1 MTATDPLLRALAH
14 PVRLRIVSL
23 VWNAPLSAA
32 ELARELGVSHAL
44 ASQHLR
50 RLDAVGLVELAEV
63 RANRGGRERRYRA
76 VHGSP
81 LSDQRDEGALLIA
94 EALAHNL
101 RDRAGR
107 RAPGA
112 AGVTSDAELWV
123 APEVWDTF
131 RVRLAALFDEL
142 HDAARAPHSPGT
154 VGIGATVMAFPL
166 TEPDAGP
173 GPAQPDHKHEP
184 ARERDHDEHQHQHQ
198 HQHDHAPAPVPE
210 AAPAT
215 GHHPEA
221 PRSEPER

>member
-32 ELARELGVSHAL
+32 ELARELGISHAL

-76 VHGSP
+76 VHGTP
-81 LSDQRDEGALLIA
+81 LSDQRHEAAPLLA
-94 EALAHNL
+94 EALSHNM

-107 RAPGA
+107 RAPGTE
-112 AGVTSDAELWV
+112 GVTSDAELWV
-123 APEVWDTF
+123 APEVWEDF
-131 RVRLAALFDEL
+131 RVRLAALVGEL
-142 HDAARAPHSPGT
+142 HAAAQAPHTPGT

-166 TEPDAGP
+166 AD
-173 GPAQPDHKHEP
+173 QD
-184 ARERDHDEHQHQHQ
+184 
-198 HQHDHAPAPVPE
+198 
-210 AAPAT
+210 
-215 GHHPEA
+215 
-221 PRSEPER
+221 S

>member
-14 PVRLRIVSL
+14 PVRLRMVSL

-32 ELARELGVSHAL
+32 ELARELGISHAL

-50 RLDAVGLVELAEV
+50 RLDAAGLVELAEV

-81 LSDQRDEGALLIA
+81 LSDQRHEGAPLIA

-101 RDRAGR
+101 RARAGR

-112 AGVTSDAELWV
+112 EGVTSDAELWV
-123 APEVWDTF
+123 APEVWDDF
-131 RVRLAALFDEL
+131 RGRLAALLDEL
-142 HDAARAPHSPGT
+142 HRSARAPHAPGT

-166 TEPDAGP
+166 A
-173 GPAQPDHKHEP
+173 EP
-184 ARERDHDEHQHQHQ
+184 ANGSG
-198 HQHDHAPAPVPE
+198 A
-210 AAPAT
+210 
-215 GHHPEA
+215 
-221 PRSEPER
+221 

>member
-14 PVRLRIVSL
+14 PLRLRMVSL
-23 VWNAPLSAA
+23 VWNVPLSAA
-32 ELARELGVSHAL
+32 ELARELDISHAL

-81 LSDQRDEGALLIA
+81 LSDQRHEAAPLLA

-112 AGVTSDAELWV
+112 EGVTTDAELWV
-123 APEVWDTF
+123 APEAWEGF
-131 RVRLAALFDEL
+131 RRQLTALVETL
-142 HDAARAPHSPGT
+142 HDAAQAPHEPGT
-154 VGIGATVMAFPL
+154 VGIATTLMVFPL
-166 TEPDAGP
+166 AEPV
-173 GPAQPDHKHEP
+173 HS
-184 ARERDHDEHQHQHQ
+184 DE
-198 HQHDHAPAPVPE
+198 
-210 AAPAT
+210 
-215 GHHPEA
+215 
-221 PRSEPER
+221 